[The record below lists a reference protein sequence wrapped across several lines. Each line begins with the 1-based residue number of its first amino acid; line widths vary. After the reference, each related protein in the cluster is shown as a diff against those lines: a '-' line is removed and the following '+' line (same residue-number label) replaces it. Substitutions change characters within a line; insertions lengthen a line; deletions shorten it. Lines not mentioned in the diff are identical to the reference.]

1 METSPMKETATIE
14 HTNNLVLQVAL
25 DFVVLDRALKV
36 AREAVAGGIDWLE
49 AGTPLLKAEGLESV
63 RALRREFPD
72 HTIVADTKTMDAGR
86 IEFEAAAKAGADV
99 AVVMGA
105 ASESTIRECI
115 ETGRNYGIKVAVDL
129 LNVEDFVG
137 RAKQVEDWGADIIYL
152 HCPID
157 DQMQGMDPFDKL
169 RALAPEVGIPVSV
182 AGGLNSE
189 TIVDAAE
196 AGAEILI
203 VGGAIA
209 KSADA
214 RAATAQIRQAALT
227 GVRKGTT
234 LYKRVG
240 EDQIRDA
247 LLAASTAN
255 ISDGNHRM
263 PVLDGIMPL
272 VPGHKIAG
280 PAVTV
285 RTAPGDWSKPVLA
298 IDQAQP
304 GDIIVV
310 DAGGVG
316 PTVWGELATLSARQ
330 KGIAGVVINGTVRDS
345 DDIRALDFPVFC
357 RGVCS
362 RAGDPKGF
370 GEIGAPLRISGV
382 LIMQGD
388 WIVADSDGV
397 LVLPRAKAVEMANR
411 GMDCL
416 ETENRIRQEI
426 TSGKTTLG
434 QVQQLLQWE
443 KTK

>member
-1 METSPMKETATIE
+1 VTLRTKETPTIE
-14 HTNNLVLQVAL
+14 ETRKITLQVAL
-25 DFVVLDRALKV
+25 DFVVMDRALKV

-49 AGTPLLKAEGLESV
+49 VGTPLLKAEGFDAV
-63 RALRREFPD
+63 RALRKEFPG

-129 LNVEDFVG
+129 LNVDDFVG
-137 RAKQVEDWGADIIYL
+137 RARQAEAWGADIVYL

-157 DQMQGMDPFDKL
+157 DQMKGLNPFDKL

-182 AGGLNSE
+182 AGGINSE
-189 TIVDAAE
+189 TVVDAAE
-196 AGAEILI
+196 AGARII
-203 VGGAIA
+203 IAGGAIA
-209 KSADA
+209 KAADA
-214 RAATAQIRQAALT
+214 KAATADIKRAAQT
-227 GVRKGTT
+227 GVRKATT

-247 LLAASTAN
+247 LIAASTAN
-255 ISDGNHRM
+255 ISDGNHRL
-263 PVLDGIMPL
+263 PVLEGILPL
-272 VPGHKIAG
+272 VPGARIAG

-298 IDQAQP
+298 IDQARP
-304 GDIIVV
+304 GDVIVI
-310 DAGGVG
+310 DAGGVP
-316 PTVWGELATLSARQ
+316 PTVWGELATLSAIQ
-330 KGIAGVVINGTVRDS
+330 KGIAGVVVNGTVRDS
-345 DDIRALDFPVFC
+345 DGIRSLGFAVFTK
-357 RGVCS
+357 GVCS
-362 RAGDPKGF
+362 RAGEPKGL

-382 LIMQGD
+382 LIVQGD

-397 LVLPRAKAVEMANR
+397 LVLPRSKAAEMANR

-416 ETENRIRQEI
+416 EAENRIRQEI
-426 TSGKTTLG
+426 TSGNTTLG
-434 QVQQLLQWE
+434 QVQELLRWE
-443 KTK
+443 KNR